1 MSMRTTKTQA
11 PAVGR
16 RGGPWVRGTV
26 LSVVLA
32 FTAAAAP
39 PIRVM
44 LLDGEQA
51 GAYHAWQ
58 ETTPYLK
65 RMLEDA
71 KIFQVDVVTA
81 PPRGGDFSNFKPDW
95 SKYQVIVS
103 NYDAP
108 DDRWSDA
115 LKTSF
120 EQYIRD
126 GGGFVSVHA
135 ADNAFAGWKEY
146 NLMIG
151 VGGWRGRNEKAGPHF
166 YYQDGKLVPDT
177 APGMAGSHG
186 ARNAFKVV
194 DRVTDHP
201 ITKGLPKEW
210 MHVGDELYANLRG
223 PGENM
228 TILATAFSDP
238 ANRGTGHE
246 EPILMVLSYG
256 KGRIFHTTMGHDLA
270 ALNCVGFITT
280 YQRGTEWAATGKVTQ
295 KVPTDF
301 PTADKTSTRKEYN
314 PPADWVSPGG
324 RPRPAAK

>member
-1 MSMRTTKTQA
+1 MKNA
-11 PAVGR
+11 IIAGLLGAAV
-16 RGGPWVRGTV
+16 TCV
-26 LSVVLA
+26 LPLS
-32 FTAAAAP
+32 AAP
-39 PIRVM
+39 PIKVM

-65 RMLEDA
+65 RMLADA
-71 KIFQVDVVTA
+71 GIFQVDVVTA
-81 PPRGGDFSNFKPDW
+81 PPRDGDFSSFKPDW
-95 SKYQVIVS
+95 SKYQVVVS

-108 DDRWSDA
+108 DARWSDS
-115 LKTSF
+115 LKASF
-120 EQYIRD
+120 EEYVRN

-135 ADNAFAGWKEY
+135 ADNAFPQWKEY

-151 VGGWRGRNEKAGPHF
+151 VGGWRGRNEKSGPHF
-166 YYQDGKLVPDT
+166 YYQDGKLIPDQ

-186 ARNAFKVV
+186 ARNPFKVV
-194 DRVTDHP
+194 NRVIDHP

-228 TILATAFSDP
+228 TILSTAWSDP
-238 ANRGTGHE
+238 ANRGTGHD
-246 EPILMVLSYG
+246 EPMLMVMVYG
-256 KGRIFHTTMGHDLA
+256 KGRVFHTAMGHDLA

-295 KVPTDF
+295 KVPADF
-301 PTADKTSTRKEYN
+301 PTADKTSTRREYD
-314 PPADWVSPGG
+314 PPAGWSSPGA
-324 RPRPAAK
+324 RPRPQAK